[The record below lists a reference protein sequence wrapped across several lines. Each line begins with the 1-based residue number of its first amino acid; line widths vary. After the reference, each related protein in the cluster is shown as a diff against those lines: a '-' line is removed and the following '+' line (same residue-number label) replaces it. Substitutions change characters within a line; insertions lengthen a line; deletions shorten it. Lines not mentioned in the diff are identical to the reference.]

1 LRARQEATSIPNL
14 LVAPKDPS
22 DAYSHDSYADDIAN
36 AGYYEDGAYYTSDA
50 VPTTSKVAAEA
61 DGAERDPQ
69 LAYFDSILS
78 RFEILRAQ
86 LQQTPPPEAVA
97 KLGATHPIL
106 SPSKSKKNHSLVKWW
121 RSQMQSINPLPA
133 QIASMDKS
141 VVLRALRS
149 LTGGRLLRSGADINV
164 SVSLWT
170 WALLARLPERG
181 ELSSEEIGVVREL
194 GKRAV
199 LVGISFSGE
208 KDWQEGMHEVEA
220 GLGEEEDDDDEGTY
234 TINDEEIQLDI
245 DEDLDAEADSSV
257 IRSYTSPHNT
267 PDRTPQIGPHLPT
280 ELGYA
285 QLDET
290 YPTGE
295 NLPKP
300 SAGVLIGDSMA
311 AGGSL
316 EQQSEL
322 EPSSAS
328 QTQPLNSAVDEGHLP
343 VDELQAISE
352 EAQVAAAKARILAN
366 LHSETQEHEV
376 NLEPEEAISQVTVGK
391 TRTSRSNTR
400 ATVDMII
407 TVVGEMYGQR
417 DLLEFRPAWGDNN
430 IGGGK
435 SDTELIL

>member
-1 LRARQEATSIPNL
+1 
-14 LVAPKDPS
+14 
-22 DAYSHDSYADDIAN
+22 
-36 AGYYEDGAYYTSDA
+36 
-50 VPTTSKVAAEA
+50 VAAEA
-61 DGAERDPQ
+61 DGAEMDPQ

-97 KLGATHPIL
+97 KLGVTHPIL
-106 SPSKSKKNHSLVKWW
+106 SPTKTKKNHSLAKWW

-141 VVLRALRS
+141 IVLRALRS

-164 SVSLWT
+164 SVSLWA

-199 LVGISFSGE
+199 LVGISLSGE
-208 KDWQEGMHEVEA
+208 KDWREGMHEVEA
-220 GLGEEEDDDDEGTY
+220 GLDEEDEEEGTY
-234 TINDEEIQLDI
+234 TVNDEEIQLDI

-257 IRSYTSPHNT
+257 IRPYASHDA

-280 ELGYA
+280 ELGHA
-285 QLDET
+285 HLDET
-290 YPTGE
+290 NPIGE

-300 SAGVLIGDSMA
+300 SAEVLIGDSMA
-311 AGGSL
+311 AGGSR
-316 EQQSEL
+316 EQQGEL
-322 EPSSAS
+322 EPSSTS
-328 QTQPLNSAVDEGHLP
+328 HTQPLNSAVEEGHLP
-343 VDELQAISE
+343 ADELQAVSE

-366 LHSETQEHEV
+366 LHSETLEHEV
-376 NLEPEEAISQVTVGK
+376 NLEPEEAVSQDTAEK

-400 ATVDMII
+400 ATIDMIL

-417 DLLEFRPAWGDNN
+417 DLLEFRPAWG
-430 IGGGK
+430 
-435 SDTELIL
+435 E